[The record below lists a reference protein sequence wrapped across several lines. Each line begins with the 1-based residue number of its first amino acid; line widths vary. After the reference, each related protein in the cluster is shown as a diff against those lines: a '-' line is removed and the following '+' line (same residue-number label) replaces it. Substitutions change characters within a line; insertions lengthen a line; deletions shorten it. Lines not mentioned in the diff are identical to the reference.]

1 MRGGVQRKIALGVAR
16 VGVGALA
23 QQRARH
29 RDIAFERG
37 PEERR
42 LAGVVQRARIGARGY
57 EPRGEPGVFR
67 ERGIVQYRLAAF
79 GANRDIRAAC
89 QELLDKLSFTFLYR
103 LVQCTLACAGD
114 GQVTRQQ
121 QGGWHAERNVPKSL
135 NKYLAYG
142 NCDTA
147 VLLDSP
153 TLRGQARPLVHPPS

>member
-23 QQRARH
+23 QQRARA
-29 RDIAFERG
+29 RDIACERG

-42 LAGVVQRARIGARGY
+42 LAGVVQRAWIGARAD

-67 ERGIVQYRLAAF
+67 ERGIVQYCLAAF
-79 GANRDIRAAC
+79 GASSDIRAAC

-121 QGGWHAERNVPKSL
+121 QAGWHAERNVPKSL
-135 NKYLAYG
+135 NKSLANV

-147 VLLDSP
+147 SFLPSPRLLD
-153 TLRGQARPLVHPPS
+153 